1 LRERL
6 LADSI
11 QKLLSKKEF
20 EMEAVY
26 NGKTGEAYA
35 ELRIYDPFDS
45 ENPGWR
51 IVFQD
56 CTPESITI

>member
-1 LRERL
+1 
-6 LADSI
+6 
-11 QKLLSKKEF
+11 
-20 EMEAVY
+20 MEAVY
-26 NGKTGEAYA
+26 VGKTGEAYA

-45 ENPGWR
+45 ENPGWK